1 MSDYRNPDNSLK
13 TKKIIRFKGFDQQ
26 KIQKEA
32 AEKEISTRQA
42 IFNKF
47 GQWGLNVWDR
57 IRRKN
62 ENKS

>member
-1 MSDYRNPDNSLK
+1 MSDYRNPDNPI
-13 TKKIIRFKGFDQQ
+13 KIYRAVKFKGFNQQ
-26 KIQKEA
+26 KIQKKA
-32 AEKEISTRQA
+32 AEKEISARQA